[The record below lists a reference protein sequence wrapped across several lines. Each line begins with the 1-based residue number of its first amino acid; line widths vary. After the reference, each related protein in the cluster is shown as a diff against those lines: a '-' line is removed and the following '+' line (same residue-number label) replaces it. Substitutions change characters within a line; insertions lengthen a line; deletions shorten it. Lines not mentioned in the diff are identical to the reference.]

1 MIDALDKL
9 VLDAIELDAE
19 ISVSYQR
26 DGEAMGEQVVLTP
39 EQKAQVKE
47 FILGRDGE

>member
-19 ISVSYQR
+19 ITVSYQR
-26 DGEAMGEQVVLTP
+26 DGGLMSEQVVLSA

-47 FILGRDGE
+47 FILARDAE